1 MKKFILC
8 ILVLLFLLSGCT
20 TTEYTPTKKVE
31 EFMAK
36 YQNLDSEV
44 LSQLDKIVASDKSLT
59 DNQKK
64 DYMALMKRQY
74 QNLSYKITD
83 EKIEDDSANV
93 IVEIEVYD
101 YISSVNKSEDYYNN
115 HKEEFEEKEK
125 YMDYKI
131 TEMQKVSDR
140 KQYEIVFTLRKE
152 DDRWVMD
159 NISDTDREK
168 LHGLSNK

>member
-131 TEMQKVSDR
+131 TDMQKVSDR

-152 DDRWVMD
+152 DDGWVMD

>member
-74 QNLSYKITD
+74 QNLSYIHTKGP
-83 EKIEDDSANV
+83 SC
-93 IVEIEVYD
+93 
-101 YISSVNKSEDYYNN
+101 
-115 HKEEFEEKEK
+115 H
-125 YMDYKI
+125 
-131 TEMQKVSDR
+131 
-140 KQYEIVFTLRKE
+140 
-152 DDRWVMD
+152 
-159 NISDTDREK
+159 
-168 LHGLSNK
+168 

>member
-1 MKKFILC
+1 
-8 ILVLLFLLSGCT
+8 
-20 TTEYTPTKKVE
+20 
-31 EFMAK
+31 MAK

-152 DDRWVMD
+152 DDGWVMD

>member
-83 EKIEDDSANV
+83 EKI
-93 IVEIEVYD
+93 
-101 YISSVNKSEDYYNN
+101 
-115 HKEEFEEKEK
+115 
-125 YMDYKI
+125 
-131 TEMQKVSDR
+131 
-140 KQYEIVFTLRKE
+140 
-152 DDRWVMD
+152 
-159 NISDTDREK
+159 
-168 LHGLSNK
+168 

>member
-20 TTEYTPTKKVE
+20 TTEYTPTK
-31 EFMAK
+31 
-36 YQNLDSEV
+36 N
-44 LSQLDKIVASDKSLT
+44 
-59 DNQKK
+59 
-64 DYMALMKRQY
+64 MALMKRQY

-152 DDRWVMD
+152 DDGWVMD

>member
-131 TEMQKVSDR
+131 TEMQNVSDR

-152 DDRWVMD
+152 DDGWVMD

>member
-152 DDRWVMD
+152 DDGWVMD

-168 LHGLSNK
+168 LHGLSNN

>member
-152 DDRWVMD
+152 DDGWVMD

>member
-1 MKKFILC
+1 MKKFLSC
-8 ILVLLFLLSGCT
+8 ILLLLFLVTGCT
-20 TTEYTPTKKVE
+20 ATEYTPTQKIE
-31 EFMAK
+31 EFMGK

-44 LSQLDKIVASDKSLT
+44 LSQLDKTVASDETLT

-101 YISSVNKSEDYYNN
+101 YVSSVNKSMDYYNN
-115 HKEEFEEKEK
+115 HKEDFVEKEK

-140 KQYEIVFTLRKE
+140 RQYEIVFTLRKE
-152 DDRWVMD
+152 DDKWVMD
-159 NISDTDREK
+159 NISDSDREK